1 MRACIQRVLEAN
13 VLVQGR
19 VTGEIGHGLV
29 VLLGIGDRDGS
40 QEAEQLASKCCNLR
54 IFEDELGKMNR
65 SLEEIEGEMLIVSQF
80 TLYGDCH
87 RGRRPSFVDAARP
100 SVAEPLYEAFVTAVE
115 SSGIR
120 VATGEFRTHMQLS
133 LTNDG
138 PVTLFLDT
146 EQTF

>member
-19 VTGEIGHGLV
+19 VVGEIGQGLV
-29 VLLGIGDRDGS
+29 VLLGIGERDRDN
-40 QEAEQLASKCCNLR
+40 EAHQLASKCCGLR

-65 SLEEIEGEMLIVSQF
+65 SLQEIAGEMLVVSQF

-100 SVAEPLYEAFVTAVE
+100 STAEPLYRSFVAKVG
-115 SSGIR
+115 SLGIR
-120 VATGEFRTHMQLS
+120 VATGEFRTHMHLS

-138 PVTLFLDT
+138 PVTLLLDT
-146 EQTF
+146 EKAF